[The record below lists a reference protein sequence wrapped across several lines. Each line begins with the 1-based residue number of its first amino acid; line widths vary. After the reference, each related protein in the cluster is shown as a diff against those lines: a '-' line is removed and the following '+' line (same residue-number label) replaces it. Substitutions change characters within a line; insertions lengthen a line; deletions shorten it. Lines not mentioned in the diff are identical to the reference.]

1 VQPDPAWVAA
11 NIRTE
16 TVPILGNV
24 TGHKVMLPQLRG
36 ALQEVVNRGL
46 ADEINP
52 EEYAGCFVPRF
63 IERDPSR
70 GLSLHTWGIAV
81 DLNVPGNLRG
91 TVGEI
96 DRTVWR
102 SSRSGALPGGRLELH
117 GLHALRACG
126 LDGVPLA
133 QSTLELIGSHN
144 RTSSSMLE
152 TGARRRASA
161 VAPSSKTDDRNVATS
176 RVSARATPT

>member
-1 VQPDPAWVAA
+1 MAVPGSDAPDRKDDTGPVIPLSADAPDIEEIERLVREVEKLARQQSVGQPAPAGGSLEQAVGTFSYRYFADGTVQPDPAWVAA

-36 ALQEVVNRGL
+36 ALQEVVDRGL

-70 GLSLHTWGIAV
+70 GPSLHTWGIAV

-96 DRTVWR
+96 DRTV
-102 SSRSGALPGGRLELH
+102 
-117 GLHALRACG
+117 
-126 LDGVPLA
+126 
-133 QSTLELIGSHN
+133 
-144 RTSSSMLE
+144 
-152 TGARRRASA
+152 
-161 VAPSSKTDDRNVATS
+161 VAIFQEWGFA
-176 RVSARATPT
+176 